1 MRSPLIAASGTVAAE
16 QGVPVLGLAVA
27 AVGLTVLTA
36 SGGGLEHALAENA
49 LIEAHAEQGELLEV
63 AAGIFAGIVVV
74 AAAVTGPWVSV
85 RVPFLAR
92 VGATPGGWCS
102 ACRCSPWSPGCF

>member
-1 MRSPLIAASGTVAAE
+1 
-16 QGVPVLGLAVA
+16 
-27 AVGLTVLTA
+27 
-36 SGGGLEHALAENA
+36 

-92 VGATPGGWCS
+92 VGATRWLVLGLQVLTVVAGVFLICQTVVTGHSGAQAAWSDWCS
-102 ACRCSPWSPGCF
+102 R